1 MARTLS
7 DLIVPPNAGSE
18 AEAGPASLT
27 PEERSGLKQDIE
39 QLVAD
44 GYGRADIKD
53 YVSGFKE
60 GYTRAD
66 PAGYAGKVTQGL
78 TLGYADEIKGAL
90 RAPFTG
96 NSRLYETARAR
107 GQLARASKD
116 APVTSAAF
124 EIGGAVVPGLT
135 GGAAIARALGPAAG
149 FLGNMARGAAAGATE
164 GAVYGAGN
172 EVGGA
177 EARAAGAI
185 PGAVVGGLV
194 GAAASPLAELVTSV
208 FRRGRAGLTSAGG
221 DAQARRAFRTVLD
234 DTGDTGTS
242 ISTRMREARA
252 LGVPMTMGET
262 VGRQGVDLMEAAAQA
277 PGAGRQAIEDQIG
290 GRQWQQSSRLVD
302 ALRRVTGVTDGSV
315 DRIARERA
323 ARSAA
328 GRVNYAALGAVDAP
342 DEVMRPLWDFLQTG
356 PGKAAYA
363 RASEFAELAA
373 ARGEGTR
380 LPSLKAIQ
388 DGARLTAGEADV
400 ILQGLEASA
409 QSKMMPGM
417 VPGGLID
424 TGDSIQYSKQAR
436 FLRDRMEKHIPEF
449 EKARAEWAAPSKFI
463 EAIKQGD
470 KARLMDLDTFKSY
483 WRGLSGAEQEGVKI
497 GLVNDLKADIE
508 RFAAG
513 PTANAARKI
522 AKEGALREKLR
533 LALGPGQADELL
545 NAVDLEN
552 IASENAAQMLGN
564 SATARR
570 LAAQEALGEDTMAGS
585 MTSPGGIITRVWGQI
600 DAFARRNVRQSIA
613 RLGLTTDP
621 DEAERIVDA
630 ILNAP
635 PVRPRGAMPGAVL
648 GGPAG
653 AAGAAIADQR

>member
-1 MARTLS
+1 MADELPTME
-7 DLIVPPNAGSE
+7 PPPE
-18 AEAGPASLT
+18 LASNV
-27 PEERSGLKQDIE
+27 E
-39 QLVAD
+39 QLFAD
-44 GYGRADIKD
+44 GYGDEDVAD
-53 YVSGFKE
+53 YVRGFKE
-60 GYTRAD
+60 GYTQAS

-116 APVTSAAF
+116 APVTSAAL

-135 GGAAIARALGPAAG
+135 GGALIARALGPAAG
-149 FLGNMARGAAAGATE
+149 VIGNIGRGAAAGAAE
-164 GAVYGAGN
+164 GAAYGAGN

-185 PGAVVGGLV
+185 PGAAVGGLV

-221 DAQARRAFRTVLD
+221 DAQARRALRTVLD
-234 DTGDTGTS
+234 DTGDTATS
-242 ISTRMREARA
+242 IGTRMREAQS
-252 LGVPMTMGET
+252 LGVPMTLGET
-262 VGRQGVDLMEAAAQA
+262 MGRQGVDLMEAAAQA
-277 PGAGRQAIEDQIG
+277 PGSGRQAIEEQIG
-290 GRQWQQSSRLVD
+290 GRQWQQSHRLVE
-302 ALRRVTGVTDGSV
+302 ALRNVTGVTDGSV

-328 GRVNYAALGAVDAP
+328 GRVNYAALGTVDAP

-363 RASEFAELAA
+363 RASEFAEMAA
-373 ARGEGTR
+373 ARGEGTK
-380 LPSLKAIQ
+380 LPSLKEIQ
-388 DGARLTAGEADV
+388 DGARLTAGEADI

-436 FLRDRMEKHIPEF
+436 FLRDRMERHIPEF
-449 EKARAEWAAPSKFI
+449 EKARSEWAAPSKFI

-483 WRGLSGAEQEGVKI
+483 WRGLDSAQQEGVKI
-497 GLVNDLKADIE
+497 GLVNDLKADLE

-513 PTANAARKI
+513 PTANAARKL

-533 LALGPGQADELL
+533 LALGPQQADELL
-545 NAVDLEN
+545 HAVDLEN
-552 IASENAAQMLGN
+552 IASENAAQVLGGP
-564 SATARR
+564 ATARR
-570 LAAQEALGEDTMAGS
+570 IGAQEALGEEPVQGFSA
-585 MTSPGGIITRVWGQI
+585 SPQGILARAWGTI
-600 DAFARRNVRQSIA
+600 DQYARRNVRQSIA

-621 DEAERIVDA
+621 DEAERIIDA

-635 PVRPRGAMPGAVL
+635 PTRPRGAIPAAVL